1 MYFCVLLFEIK
12 HAASRS
18 IAPEQS
24 GEESPDSTKRRTT

>member
-1 MYFCVLLFEIK
+1 MYFCLLLFENK

-24 GEESPDSTKRRTT
+24 GEESPDSTEHRTT